1 MLLLTQDA
9 VFLCGHALGKV
20 SNAPSQG
27 WVTVQGRSVLV
38 RADPEGRPIAGCV
51 NAWPLKPCLT
61 TLAVRTGYSSLLR
74 VDGREICLDTVRGHI
89 RAIYRK
95 LQVNSAKAAVSR
107 AVRERLV

>member
-9 VFLCGHALGKV
+9 VLLCGHALGRV

-27 WVTVQGRSVLV
+27 WVTVERRSVLV

-51 NAWPLKPCLT
+51 NASPLKPCLT

-74 VDGREICLDTVRGHI
+74 VDGREICLDTVRGLTNGDPPGAVDYH
-89 RAIYRK
+89 
-95 LQVNSAKAAVSR
+95 VAAAGQGFVSGN
-107 AVRERLV
+107 A